1 MKTGQSEH
9 YQKALVT
16 FLKHNPTASKTI
28 SLIECLLTGDSTQ
41 AALAKRFDVSRS
53 YITHLK
59 QRYGI

>member
-9 YQKALVT
+9 HQKALVT

-41 AALAKRFDVSRS
+41 SALAKKLDVSRS
-53 YITHLK
+53 YMTHLK
-59 QRYGI
+59 QRYEI

>member
-9 YQKALVT
+9 HQQALT
-16 FLKHNPTASKTI
+16 LFLTHNSSASKTI

-41 AALAKRFDVSRS
+41 SALAKRFDVSRG

-59 QRYGI
+59 KRYGV